1 METGLAVNSQSET
14 GIRDRYNGF
23 IAGHQIAWELAMG
36 FLAVIYVIVGFGSDA
51 APVSIQGTLLTI
63 EVLLTAIF
71 VLEFASRFAA
81 SRRRGN
87 YLKAHAIDL
96 VALLPLARG
105 LRVARLIRLVR
116 LVRAFTSFRRV
127 FNDIDRLADHR
138 ALGTLVIAW
147 IGTMFLCST
156 VFYAVESGANPNLRD
171 ASDAVWW
178 GIATLTG
185 GMTNIQAVTVE
196 GRFATGVL
204 LVLGVALFTA
214 ITASLV
220 SFLVSSPRAAA
231 VAPASPTPESDA
243 MDALERLAA
252 MADRG
257 VITAGELTTKRAE
270 LLARI

>member
-1 METGLAVNSQSET
+1 METGLVVNSRSDT

-23 IAGHQIAWELAMG
+23 IARHEKPWELGMG
-36 FLAVIYVIVGFGSDA
+36 FLAVIFVAVGFGSED
-51 APVSIQGTLLTI
+51 APVSLQTTLAAM
-63 EVLLTAIF
+63 EALLTAIF
-71 VLEFASRFAA
+71 LLEFASRFAA

-116 LVRAFTSFRRV
+116 TFSSFTRV
-127 FNDIDRLADHR
+127 FNDIDRLAAHR

-147 IGTMFLCST
+147 VGTMFLCST
-156 VFYAVESGANPNLRD
+156 VFYAVESGTNPLMHD

-178 GIATLTG
+178 GVATLTG
-185 GMTNIQAVTVE
+185 GLTNIQAVTLE
-196 GRFATGVL
+196 GRLATGVL

-220 SFLVSSPRAAA
+220 SFLVSSPRAIA
-231 VAPASPTPESDA
+231 VPPRPAISRSEV
-243 MDALERLAA
+243 MDALERLSTF
-252 MADRG
+252 ADRG
-257 VITAGELTTKRAE
+257 VITRDELATKRAE
-270 LLARI
+270 LLAQI

>member
-1 METGLAVNSQSET
+1 V
-14 GIRDRYNGF
+14 
-23 IAGHQIAWELAMG
+23 
-36 FLAVIYVIVGFGSDA
+36 VVGFGSDD
-51 APVSIQGTLLTI
+51 APVSMQMALATI
-63 EVLLTAIF
+63 EALLTAIF
-71 VLEFASRFAA
+71 VLEFVSRFAA

-105 LRVARLIRLVR
+105 LRVARLIRLLR
-116 LVRAFTSFRRV
+116 LVRAFTSFRRA

-156 VFYAVESGANPNLRD
+156 VFYAVESGTNPNLRD
-171 ASDAVWW
+171 ASDALWW

-185 GMTNIQAVTVE
+185 GMTSIQAVTVE
-196 GRFATGVL
+196 GRIATGVL
-204 LVLGVALFTA
+204 LILGVALFTA

-220 SFLVSSPRAAA
+220 SFLVTSPRAVA
-231 VAPASPTPESDA
+231 VPATHSNPANGA
-243 MDALERLAA
+243 MDALERLATL
-252 MADRG
+252 ADRG
-257 VITAGELTTKRAE
+257 AITQDQLATKRAE